1 MREAFSDAQDF
12 QATALVV
19 VTWEDVGYF
28 DRKDDLK
35 NTFQVTFKNLVENSK
50 NDRYKIQNR
59 WL

>member
-1 MREAFSDAQDF
+1 VREAFTDAQDF

-35 NTFQVTFKNLVENSK
+35 NTFQVTLENLVENSK

-59 WL
+59 WP